1 MKHLVIGA
9 GQIGP
14 HVARRL
20 AEAGETVTVATRS
33 GRGPADLAN
42 ISLDATDGPA
52 LQAALEDVDVLYLC
66 LHASAYRDDA
76 WRRELPPL
84 ERTVLAAAE
93 ATGTTVVFPE
103 SLYAFD
109 ASTPISATSRI
120 APRSPLGEVR
130 RLLLEQRAASP
141 ATTVSVVAGDFI
153 GPGVGQSHAGPR
165 MWEPTLA
172 GTTVRPVGNVDAVH
186 AWTYLPDLAATMVA
200 AGTRRS
206 DPIVI
211 APAIH
216 ATQRELVEAYAAA
229 GGVDVPRV
237 SPVPMWV
244 MRAAGAIHRETRTI
258 AQTGYLFTQP
268 LRMDFT
274 RTRDERGI
282 DATTLDVVAKA
293 TITATPA
300 G

>member
-20 AEAGETVTVATRS
+20 AESGQAVTVATRS
-33 GRGPADLAN
+33 GRGPADLPT
-42 ISLDATDGPA
+42 ISLDATDG
-52 LQAALEDVDVLYLC
+52 AALRAALADVDVLHLC
-66 LHASAYRDDA
+66 LHASAYRDDV
-76 WRRELPPL
+76 WRRELPAL
-84 ERTVLAAAE
+84 VRTVLEAAA

-103 SLYAFD
+103 SLYVFD
-109 ASTPISATSRI
+109 ASAPISARSRI
-120 APRSPLGEVR
+120 APRSPLGDVR
-130 RLLLEQRAASP
+130 RLLLDQRAASA

-172 GTTVRPVGNVDAVH
+172 GKTVRPVGRVDVVH
-186 AWTYLPDLAATMVA
+186 PWTYLPDLAATMVA
-200 AGTRRS
+200 AAARPTA
-206 DPIVI
+206 PIVI
-211 APAIH
+211 APAVH

-229 GGVDVPRV
+229 GGVDVPRI
-237 SPVPMWV
+237 SPVPMWA
-244 MRAAGAIHRETRTI
+244 MRAVGSVHRETRTL

-268 LRMDFT
+268 VRMDFAV
-274 RTRDERGI
+274 TRDELGV
-282 DATTLDVVAKA
+282 DATPLDVVAKA
-293 TITATPA
+293 TIT

>member
-33 GRGPADLAN
+33 GRGPADLTN
-42 ISLDATDGPA
+42 ISLDATDGLA
-52 LQAALEDVDVLYLC
+52 LRTALEDVDVLYLC

-109 ASTPISATSRI
+109 ASTPISATSRV

-130 RLLLEQRAASP
+130 KILLEPKPFAVGFRIEHPQPFIDRTQYHLDPGQERPELLPAARYRL
-141 ATTVSVVAGDFI
+141 ATKI
-153 GPGVGQSHAGPR
+153 
-165 MWEPTLA
+165 
-172 GTTVRPVGNVDAVH
+172 
-186 AWTYLPDLAATMVA
+186 
-200 AGTRRS
+200 
-206 DPIVI
+206 
-211 APAIH
+211 
-216 ATQRELVEAYAAA
+216 
-229 GGVDVPRV
+229 
-237 SPVPMWV
+237 
-244 MRAAGAIHRETRTI
+244 
-258 AQTGYLFTQP
+258 
-268 LRMDFT
+268 
-274 RTRDERGI
+274 RG
-282 DATTLDVVAKA
+282 
-293 TITATPA
+293 
-300 G
+300 

>member
-14 HVARRL
+14 HVARQL
-20 AEAGETVTVATRS
+20 IAAGADATVATRS
-33 GRGPADLAN
+33 GRGPADLTTVP
-42 ISLDATDGPA
+42 LDATDGTA
-52 LQAALEDVDVLYLC
+52 LRAALEDVDVLYLC

-76 WRRELPPL
+76 WKKELPPL
-84 ERTVLAAAE
+84 ERTVLEAAA
-93 ATGTTVVFPE
+93 AAGTTVVFPE

-109 ASTPISATSRI
+109 ASAPVSASSRI

-130 RLLLEQRAASP
+130 KTLLAQRAASP

-172 GTTVRPVGNVDAVH
+172 GRTVRPVGHVDTVH

-200 AGTRRS
+200 TGARPS
-206 DPIVI
+206 APIVV

-229 GGVDVPRV
+229 GGVDLPKI
-237 SPVPMWV
+237 SPVPMGV
-244 MRAAGAIHRETRTI
+244 MRAVGLVHRETRTI
-258 AQTGYLFTQP
+258 AQTGYLFTEP
-268 LRMDFT
+268 LRMDFSA
-274 RTRDERGI
+274 TRDELGV
-282 DATTLDVVAKA
+282 DATPLDVVAKA
-293 TITATPA
+293 TVAA
-300 G
+300 

>member
-14 HVARRL
+14 HVAHRL
-20 AEAGETVTVATRS
+20 TEAEETVTVATRS
-33 GRGPADLAN
+33 GRGPTGLRN
-42 ISLDATDGPA
+42 ISLDATDG
-52 LQAALEDVDVLYLC
+52 AALRAALADVDVLHLC
-66 LHASAYRDDA
+66 LHASAYRDDV
-76 WRRELPPL
+76 WRRELPTL
-84 ERTVLAAAE
+84 ERTVLQAAE

-109 ASTPISATSRI
+109 ASEPISASSRV

-130 RLLLEQRAASP
+130 RTLLVQRAASA

-172 GTTVRPVGNVDAVH
+172 GRTVRPVGRVDVVH
-186 AWTYLPDLAATMVA
+186 PWTYLPDLAATMVA
-200 AGTRRS
+200 VAGRPTAS
-206 DPIVI
+206 VVI
-211 APAIH
+211 APAVH

-229 GGVDVPRV
+229 GGVDVPRI

-244 MRAAGAIHRETRTI
+244 MRATGAVHRETRTI
-258 AQTGYLFTQP
+258 AQTGYLFTVP
-268 LRMDFT
+268 VEMDFAA
-274 RTRDERGI
+274 TRDELGI
-282 DATTLDVVAKA
+282 DATPLDVVAKT
-293 TITATPA
+293 TITA
-300 G
+300 

>member
-20 AEAGETVTVATRS
+20 AESGDTVTVATRS
-33 GRGPADLAN
+33 GRGPAELEN
-42 ISLDATDGPA
+42 IALDATDGAA
-52 LQAALEDVDVLYLC
+52 LHAALEDVDVLYLC

-93 ATGTTVVFPE
+93 STGTTVVLPE

-109 ASTPISATSRI
+109 ASTPISATSRV

-130 RLLLEQRAASP
+130 KILLAQRAASP
-141 ATTVSVVAGDFI
+141 ARTVSVVAGDFI

-172 GTTVRPVGNVDAVH
+172 GRTVRPVGSVDTVH

-200 AGTRRS
+200 AGARPS

-216 ATQRELVEAYAAA
+216 ATQRELVAAYATA
-229 GGVDVPRV
+229 GGVDLPRV

-244 MRAAGAIHRETRTI
+244 MRAAGAVHRETRTI
-258 AQTGYLFTQP
+258 AQTGYLFTEP

-274 RTRDERGI
+274 ATRDELGI
-282 DATTLDVVAKA
+282 DATPLDVVAKA
-293 TITATPA
+293 TITRPA
-300 G
+300 AG

>member
-20 AEAGETVTVATRS
+20 IESGEDVTVATRS
-33 GRGPADLAN
+33 GRAPADLPA
-42 ISLDATDGPA
+42 ISLDATDGTA
-52 LQAALEDVDVLYLC
+52 LRVALEGVDVLYLC

-76 WRRELPPL
+76 WKRELPPL
-84 ERTVLAAAE
+84 ERTVLEAAA

-109 ASTPISATSRI
+109 ASTPVSASSRI

-130 RLLLEQRAASP
+130 ATLLAQRAASP
-141 ATTVSVVAGDFI
+141 AATVSVVAGDFI

-165 MWEPTLA
+165 MWEPTVA
-172 GTTVRPVGNVDAVH
+172 GKTVRPVGSVDAVH

-200 AGTRRS
+200 AGARPTE
-206 DPIVI
+206 PIVI
-211 APAIH
+211 APAVH
-216 ATQRELVEAYAAA
+216 ATQRELVAAFAAA
-229 GGVDVPRV
+229 GGVETPRV

-244 MRAAGAIHRETRTI
+244 MRAVGAFHRETRTI
-258 AQTGYLFTQP
+258 AQTGYLFTEP

-274 RTRDERGI
+274 ATRDTLGL
-282 DATTLDVVAKA
+282 DATPLDVIAKA
-293 TITATPA
+293 TITP
-300 G
+300 